1 MPFDKFVSLERV
13 NEERR
18 EAVRQSLR
26 SVTIEELKAIVN
38 EVLAEF
44 ESDPWQESFLRVME
58 EHPQGS
64 FYRAAINEGAI
75 LLYCR
80 EADTGVWVLPGSGM
94 GPLPEPAKLDMK
106 EAIAAPQSGR
116 SRVRP

>member
-18 EAVRQSLR
+18 EAVQQSLG
-26 SVTIEELKAIVN
+26 SLTIEELKTIVN
-38 EVLAEF
+38 DVLAEF
-44 ESDPWQESFLRVME
+44 EGDPWKEKFLRVME

-80 EADTGVWVLPGSGM
+80 DADIGVWVLRGSGM
-94 GPLPEPAKLDMK
+94 GPLPEPAKRDMR
-106 EAIAAPQSGR
+106 EAIAAPPSGR
-116 SRVRP
+116 DQLRP

>member
-18 EAVRQSLR
+18 KAVQQSLR
-26 SVTIEELKAIVN
+26 SVTIEEVKTVVN
-38 EVLAEF
+38 DVLAEF
-44 ESDPWQESFLRVME
+44 EGDPWKESFVRVME

-75 LLYCR
+75 LLYCP

-94 GPLPEPAKLDMK
+94 GPLPEPAKSDMK
-106 EAIAAPQSGR
+106 EAIAAHQSGR
-116 SRVRP
+116 SHVRP